1 MMRTYFSAYINKHM
15 LKAQRTTNT
24 DGRVE
29 KLGLMWKTIYR
40 EINHK
45 NRYKVCQTRAM
56 KLQIKRNRDKKDC
69 DRDKKNELGQTEAE
83 AIKII

>member
-1 MMRTYFSAYINKHM
+1 MLYMMRTYFSAYINKHM

-56 KLQIKRNRDKKDC
+56 KLQIKRM
-69 DRDKKNELGQTEAE
+69 
-83 AIKII
+83 I

>member
-1 MMRTYFSAYINKHM
+1 
-15 LKAQRTTNT
+15 
-24 DGRVE
+24 
-29 KLGLMWKTIYR
+29 
-40 EINHK
+40 
-45 NRYKVCQTRAM
+45 M